1 MTSAGPIA
9 STRSLRSPNSAG
21 LSYLSTAVTVTDASR
36 PAMPTSMPPGLS
48 FSPLSFTRLRAG
60 SAGAGVSVSRSGAP
74 GRLFLGM
81 PPHHCLCVSV
91 ANTRSSY
98 SPHSVARNLAICHV
112 ASGSD
117 SSATTSASTIPGPSP
132 SATMTSGDAEG
143 SCAPGP
149 GGLIGLP
156 NMSWQLTLTSSGVPA
171 VHPSTDAGSS
181 TVHELGSNAHG
192 TQRT

>member
-1 MTSAGPIA
+1 M
-9 STRSLRSPNSAG
+9 
-21 LSYLSTAVTVTDASR
+21 STAVTVTDASR
-36 PAMPTSMPPGLS
+36 PAMPTSMPPGRS
-48 FSPLSFTRLRAG
+48 FSPPSFTRLRAG

-98 SPHSVARNLAICHV
+98 SPHSVARNRAICHV
-112 ASGSD
+112 AFGSD

-132 SATMTSGDAEG
+132 SATMTSGFDAG
-143 SCAPGP
+143 FDPFDAVP

-156 NMSWQLTLTSSGVPA
+156 NMSWQLTLTSSGTPA
-171 VHPSTDAGSS
+171 VHRSNPTNAGSS
-181 TVHELGSNAHG
+181 TVHELGSNGPG